1 MKGAIASLID
11 SNGFFDYRACGHLLQ
26 HCANHSL
33 LFQGKQIHARL
44 ILLSVIPDN
53 FLASKLVSVYS
64 KSGEIH
70 HARKVFDEIP
80 HRNIFSFNAMLI
92 AYSSHD
98 QHSEALRLFS
108 SLASFKPA
116 LKPDSFTISSLLK
129 ALSSVPLPHPILGK
143 EIHASVLRHGFD
155 SDLFVT
161 NALVT
166 FYARSG
172 DLDLARKVFD
182 GMPDRDIVSWNAM
195 ISGYSQ
201 NGYCDACLRLY
212 QEMEGS
218 TRLQPNGVTV
228 VCVLYACAELKDLAF
243 GMEVHRSVV
252 KSRIEMDPS
261 VCNSVICFYAK
272 CGSLDYARSLFDEM
286 MERDVVSYG
295 AMICGYMTYG
305 FVDQAMD
312 LFRQMESPALSTWN
326 ATISGLAQN
335 NRHSDVL
342 ELISEMLAAG
352 YKPNSVT
359 LASVL
364 PTFSFFSNLS
374 SSKQIHCY
382 AIRNDC
388 DRNVYVATALID
400 TYAKAGFLR
409 GAHQVFAMTKGKSV
423 IVWTAIIYAHA
434 THGDANT
441 ALTLFGDM
449 LAAGTS
455 PDPVT
460 FTAVLSACMHAGL
473 VEKAKGIFN
482 SMLLEYGIQP
492 ALEHYAC
499 IAGVLAR
506 AGMLNEAVEYV
517 CQMPIEPNAK
527 VWGALL
533 NGASISG
540 NVELGRF
547 ISDRLFEIEPENTGN
562 YIVMANIYSRTR
574 KWEEAEKVREKM
586 KRQGLKKVPGYSWI
600 ETGKGLQSFVSGD
613 TLNQNREETCWM
625 LESLSG
631 VMRELGYVYVD
642 ELDEESVVS

>member
-129 ALSSVPLPHPILGK
+129 ALSSVPLPHPIL
-143 EIHASVLRHGFD
+143 
-155 SDLFVT
+155 
-161 NALVT
+161 
-166 FYARSG
+166 
-172 DLDLARKVFD
+172 
-182 GMPDRDIVSWNAM
+182 
-195 ISGYSQ
+195 
-201 NGYCDACLRLY
+201 
-212 QEMEGS
+212 
-218 TRLQPNGVTV
+218 V